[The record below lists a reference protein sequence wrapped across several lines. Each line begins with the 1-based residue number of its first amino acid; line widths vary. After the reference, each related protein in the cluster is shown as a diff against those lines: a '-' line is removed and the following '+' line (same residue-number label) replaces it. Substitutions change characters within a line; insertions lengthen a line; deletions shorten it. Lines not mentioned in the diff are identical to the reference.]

1 MYHRLRQNT
10 IASTHIAIIICGE
23 KYKNGKDI
31 SDGLINSQGVVEEFE
46 ISEKQG
52 NYILPV
58 SITGGAAKEIMD
70 NLNLENKFYNSKVF
84 NSLKYAKDF
93 NEALKAVQ
101 ELLKLSL

>member
-1 MYHRLRQNT
+1 M
-10 IASTHIAIIICGE
+10 
-23 KYKNGKDI
+23 
-31 SDGLINSQGVVEEFE
+31 INSQGVVEEFE